1 MPFNHKQ
8 EKKHFCV
15 KIIGEEGKIMGGG
28 NKFQEPVKI
37 NRRRQ
42 VRKEKEEDEVNESF
56 KSPNLEA
63 ERRRREKL
71 HGRLMA
77 LRSHVP
83 TVTNVKSTIL
93 DFCSLCV
100 CVLVMIAVVFVF
112 LFVVIQMSKASI
124 VEDAITYIG
133 ALQKIVENLTEKLHE
148 MEETPL
154 EIYEQQTVHT
164 IKPEVEA
171 IDLKMEMKKTGIEVF
186 FYLSVGS

>member
-112 LFVVIQMSKASI
+112 LFVVIQMTKASI

-133 ALQKIVENLTEKLHE
+133 ELQKIVENLTEKLHE